1 MPTVLRQNGYRF
13 SFYSYDLGEPIHVHV
28 TKDGR
33 EAKIWLSPARLEW
46 NDGFRQH
53 ELRDI
58 LKIVK
63 VNKKLI
69 EARWHERKNQ

>member
-33 EAKIWLSPARLEW
+33 EAKVWLSPARLEW
-46 NDGFRQH
+46 NDGFRRH
-53 ELRDI
+53 ELLEI
-58 LKIVK
+58 LEIVAA
-63 VNKKLI
+63 NKQLI
-69 EARWHERKNQ
+69 EARWYERKSH